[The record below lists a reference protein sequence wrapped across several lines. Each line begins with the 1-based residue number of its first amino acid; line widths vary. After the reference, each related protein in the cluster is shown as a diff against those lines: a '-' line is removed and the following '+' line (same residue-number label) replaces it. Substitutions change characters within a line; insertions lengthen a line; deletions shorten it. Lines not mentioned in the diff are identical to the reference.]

1 MAVDLNQGY
10 KEVKSNVSALKTFKE
25 AKSNIKSIKSK
36 AADAQAKANKE
47 IANSLDAIKEQKNR
61 LQKEVEN
68 QFSQLLGILKST
80 QGQGPETIKL
90 LQRTIV
96 KTIKKIKPDV
106 EQILVDEIIKLLGCS
121 FQQTYDGEQ
130 TLYIKVRSVDF
141 RALLELD
148 PESNVGKVKYEKNKN
163 INISGPKYPFNR
175 QLRKRIEEEGI
186 PYTLQGSSGQDL
198 FDISYT
204 QQDGAGAPGDFFKV
218 TLKNREQVPNKI
230 VEFLR
235 DYYSKISLI
244 ETPNIMAELM
254 NTLTGAISIQA
265 GAGIGTIQDNSKF
278 GRLLARILG
287 LCFDNRAEIDVG
299 GTAKIGELDNL
310 DDSFF
315 ELTDLDLMAVYQ
327 EISNIQNNAIEF
339 EGCDNVTFPVNSFEI
354 VQAIDQLNFVDD
366 NDDDAVINA
375 LNNVTE
381 TAIQNPNGIGL
392 TVDANFSLSFNFS
405 VISKLPI
412 SVIFSLIT
420 PKLFLPIVVL
430 FKALSQFRPDLEI
443 DSLEDFAKKYKEFF
457 VGLATKIFA
466 LFIRELFKLIKKDIV
481 ILLKS
486 LQADLGKAKVSKK
499 AEIILALLAL
509 AIQIAKIIND
519 FRQCKSVLDQIL
531 ALFRIPSLGG
541 SIVPPPLLLFTN
553 LLPGYQV
560 EKAFLNSIK
569 ELQSLGLPTGPLPD
583 GSPNLGLIGMYS
595 QLQGQAKE
603 LYQNAKSEMFIPA
616 PPPFLGGATYSAKFV

>member
-10 KEVKSNVSALKTFKE
+10 KEVKSNVSALKTFKD
-25 AKSNIKSIKSK
+25 AKSNIKNIKSK
-36 AADAQAKANKE
+36 AADAEAKANSE
-47 IANSLDAIKEQKNR
+47 IANGLDKIKEQKNR

-68 QFSQLLGILKST
+68 QFSQLLGVLKST
-80 QGQGPETIKL
+80 QGQGPDTVRL
-90 LQRTIV
+90 LQKMIV
-96 KTIKKIKPDV
+96 KTIKKIKPEV

-121 FQQTYDGEQ
+121 FQQTFEGNQ
-130 TLYIKVRSVDF
+130 SLYIKVRTVDF

-148 PESNVGKVKYEKNKN
+148 PESNVGKIKYEKNKN
-163 INISGPKYPFNR
+163 IGLSGPKYPLNR

-186 PYTLQGSSGQDL
+186 AYTLKGASGQDL
-198 FDISYT
+198 FDISYV
-204 QQDGAGAPGDFFKV
+204 QQDGLGAPGDFFKV
-218 TLKNREQVPNKI
+218 DLKNRQQVPNKI

-235 DYYSKISLI
+235 DYYNKISLI

-254 NTLTGAISIQA
+254 NSLTGAVSIQA
-265 GAGIGTIQDNSKF
+265 GAGIGTMTDNSKF
-278 GRLLARILG
+278 AKLLARILG
-287 LCFDNRAEIDVG
+287 LCFDNRSEIDVS

-315 ELTDLDLMAVYQ
+315 ELTDLDLMSVYQ
-327 EISNIQNNAIEF
+327 EISNIQNNAIQF

-354 VQAIDQLNFVDD
+354 VEAVNQLNFVDD
-366 NDDDAVINA
+366 NDDDAVIA
-375 LNNVTE
+375 AMNNVTD
-381 TAIQNPNGIGL
+381 TAIRNPNGVGL
-392 TVDANFSLSFNFS
+392 TVDANFSLDFNFS
-405 VISKLPI
+405 VITELPK
-412 SVIFSLIT
+412 SLIFSLIT
-420 PKLFLPIVVL
+420 PKLFLPIIIL
-430 FKALSQFRPDLEI
+430 FKALSQFRPNLEI
-443 DSLEDFAKKYKEFF
+443 ESLEDFSKKYKEFF
-457 VGLATKIFA
+457 IGLASKIFA

-481 ILLKS
+481 ILIKS
-486 LQADLGKAKVSKK
+486 LQADVKKAKASKE

-531 ALFRIPSLGG
+531 ALFQIPGLGG

-583 GSPNLGLIGMYS
+583 GSPNLGLISMYS

-603 LYQNAKSEMFIPA
+603 LYQNAKSEIFIPA
-616 PPPFLGGATYSAKFV
+616 PPPFLGGTTYSAKFV